1 MDRFGDLP
9 IPQTDYQANLKELS
23 KSPIEQWLE
32 SFVRENSDKE
42 EVELYGNEI
51 YNLFREWCA
60 DNGIKYEITA
70 LKLGVR
76 LRNMK
81 ISGICKGKHTNK
93 GEKKKFSINELKKVL
108 KIGCLIENIK
118 SEE

>member
-60 DNGIKYEITA
+60 NNGIKYEITSV
-70 LKLGVR
+70 KLGVR
-76 LRNMK
+76 LTNMK
-81 ISGICKGKHTNK
+81 IAGICKGKHTK
-93 GEKKKFSINELKKVL
+93 RGDMKKFCIDELKKTFR
-108 KIGCLIENIK
+108 IGCLVQQ
-118 SEE
+118 